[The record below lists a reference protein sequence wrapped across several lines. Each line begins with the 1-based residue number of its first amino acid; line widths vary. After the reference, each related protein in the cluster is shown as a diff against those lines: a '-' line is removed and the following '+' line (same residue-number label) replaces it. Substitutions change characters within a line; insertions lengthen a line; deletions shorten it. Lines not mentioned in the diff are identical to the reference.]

1 MLIVSTALTLIS
13 CSAPGLTYED
23 APKYEIKHSNDDTDD
38 QFFGNI
44 IYPNNEENGKYE
56 TKTNL
61 KPINKKEKNDS
72 ESRRK
77 VTVTSVIDADSIRYF
92 DPLLNK
98 EVTGRLLGIN
108 APEATKTVEKFGP
121 EGTAFLTN
129 LIMGK
134 EIEIESDPNSDITD
148 KYGRYLI
155 HAFISGK
162 SIQQILI
169 LEGLVRVAYLYDEYN
184 YTDLYLAAEKE
195 AKIVGQNIWSIPGYV
210 DKKNGFDMHVVSED
224 LKGSIV
230 EKAGEFMNILK

>member
-1 MLIVSTALTLIS
+1 MLIS

-23 APKYEIKHSNDDTDD
+23 APKYEIKQTNDDSRD
-38 QFFGNI
+38 QFFDSI
-44 IYPNNEENGKYE
+44 IYPEYKGNRNFE

-61 KPINKKEKNDS
+61 KPSNKNEKT
-72 ESRRK
+72 ESATRRE
-77 VTVTSVIDADSIRYF
+77 VTVTSVTDGDTIRYF

-121 EGTAFLTN
+121 EATAFLTN

-134 EIEIESDPNSDITD
+134 EIEIESDPNADITD
-148 KYGRYLI
+148 NYGRYLI

-162 SIQQILI
+162 SIQQVLI

-184 YTDLYLAAEKE
+184 YTDLYLAAEKK
-195 AKIVGQNIWSIPGYV
+195 AKESGQNIWSIPGYV
-210 DKKNGFDMHVVSED
+210 NKKNGFDMDVVSED
-224 LKGSIV
+224 MKESIV
-230 EKAGEFMNILK
+230 EKVGELMNIFK